1 MNMSYCMYQNT
12 LQDLQQVFEDMERRL
27 YASTETQPEV
37 DYETGEIEEY
47 NEDNAPLSYRE
58 AAARENLLQ
67 MCRDIV
73 EMFGEEE

>member
-1 MNMSYCMYQNT
+1 MYQNT

-37 DYETGEIEEY
+37 EEY